1 MVNDIIKL
9 YKNKNELKLVEI
21 AYFFVTVL
29 SFVIAGIIALF
40 SQSLGVSVL
49 IIPLIALIAGVMN
62 IVTWALVKTGVEY
75 LISIKEKKD
84 DAKKTAKK

>member
-21 AYFFVTVL
+21 TYFFMTIL
-29 SFVIAGIIALF
+29 SFIVAGIIALF

-49 IIPLIALIAGVMN
+49 IIPLISLIAGVMN
-62 IVTWALVKTGVEY
+62 IVAWALVKTGVEY
-75 LISIKEKKD
+75 LISIKEKKEP
-84 DAKKTAKK
+84 AKKSAKK

>member
-21 AYFFVTVL
+21 TYFFMTIL
-29 SFVIAGIIALF
+29 SFIVAGIIALF

-49 IIPLIALIAGVMN
+49 IIPLISLIAGVMN
-62 IVTWALVKTGVEY
+62 IVAWALVKTGVEY
-75 LISIKEKKD
+75 LISIKEKKEP
-84 DAKKTAKK
+84 AKK